1 MSYQGKKD
9 YYQILGVPKNATQ
22 EEIKEAYRK
31 LALKYHP
38 DVNKSKEAEEKFK
51 EITEA
56 YAVLSDEEKRR
67 KYDMYGEEGI
77 HAEYSNEDLFRNINF
92 EDIFSG
98 FGFNIDEILK
108 TFFGEYGAY
117 KQEEIEKLD
126 IVHDL
131 DVTLDDLASNRPK
144 IIEITRND
152 PCPACKGTGLEP
164 GGRWIRC
171 PDCNGTGQKRVVRR
185 AGFASLI
192 TVTVCDRCHGTGK
205 IADRPCK
212 MCNGTGRVRNRVKI
226 EVKIPAGVDDG
237 DQLRVKGEGNFENGR
252 RGDLYLQIH
261 ILPHYR
267 FTKQGQDLVSTLNV
281 NFIDAILGNEIE
293 TEGLNGEKIKLKI
306 KPFTQPDDVIR
317 VKGEGLPKPHG
328 FGRGDMIFKVKITL
342 PTSLNE
348 RQKELLEELR
358 RTFQM

>member
-9 YYQILGVPKNATQ
+9 YYQILGVSRNATQ

-77 HAEYSNEDLFRNINF
+77 HAEYSEEDLFRNINF
-92 EDIFSG
+92 DDIFRG
-98 FGFNIDEILK
+98 FGFNFDDIFK
-108 TFFGEYGAY
+108 NFFGGYGGY
-117 KQEEIEKLD
+117 RQESLD
-126 IVHDL
+126 IEHDL
-131 DVTLDDLASNRPK
+131 DLTLEDLASDRPK
-144 IIEITRND
+144 IIEVTRYD

-164 GGRWIRC
+164 GGRWITC

-185 AGFASLI
+185 AGFASFI

-205 IADRPCK
+205 IADRPCRT
-212 MCNGTGRVRNRVKI
+212 CNGTGRVRNNVKI
-226 EVKIPAGVDDG
+226 EVKIPSGVDDG
-237 DQLRVKGEGNFENGR
+237 DQLRIKGEGNFGNGR
-252 RGDLYLQIH
+252 RGDLYLLVH
-261 ILPHYR
+261 ILPHQR
-267 FTKQGQDLVSTLNV
+267 FRKDGQDLVAALSV
-281 NFIDAILGNEIE
+281 NFLDAILGNEIE

-306 KPFTQPDDVIR
+306 KPFTQPDDVIK
-317 VKGEGLPKPHG
+317 VKGKGLPKPHG
-328 FGRGDMIFKVKITL
+328 FGRGDMIFKVKIAM

-358 RTFQM
+358 RTV